1 MTAPNHTANNVALT
15 IHQKLVRILP
25 QGRVSLRSSDSLK
38 TSHSLND
45 FNINNKKG
53 EKNGNT

>member
-1 MTAPNHTANNVALT
+1 MNHIANYVALT
-15 IHQKLVRILP
+15 IPLVSTYPI
-25 QGRVSLRSSDSLK
+25 QHRVSKRSNDSLK

-45 FNINNKKG
+45 FNINNKIG

>member
-1 MTAPNHTANNVALT
+1 MNHTTNNVALT